1 MDADS
6 GGVVAMV
13 PLAGSQAVAPLA
25 NWLQLIPLGTV
36 QLWRSL
42 LKALAPY
49 STATDGWP
57 RGVSVNASRG
67 RATEKKEWGGPRT
80 SNMVLMVVT
89 ELVSQLPM
97 GWSKALAPYSTAT
110 GGWPRGVSVNA
121 SRGRATEKKEWGGT
135 RTLNM

>member
-6 GGVVAMV
+6 GGVLFAMF
-13 PLAGSQAVAPLA
+13 PPYAASQAVALVA
-25 NWLQLIPLGTV
+25 KKLQLIPLGTV

-80 SNMVLMVVT
+80 
-89 ELVSQLPM
+89 
-97 GWSKALAPYSTAT
+97 
-110 GGWPRGVSVNA
+110 
-121 SRGRATEKKEWGGT
+121 
-135 RTLNM
+135 